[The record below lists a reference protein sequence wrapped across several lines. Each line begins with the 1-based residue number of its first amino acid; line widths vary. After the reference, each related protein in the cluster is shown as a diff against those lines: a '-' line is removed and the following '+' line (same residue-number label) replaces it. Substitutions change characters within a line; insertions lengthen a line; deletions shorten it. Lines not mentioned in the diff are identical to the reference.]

1 MADERLKAQWMH
13 TSALM
18 ALMANLQRDPKKSR
32 PLKPA
37 DFNPY
42 AKRKSESRQQADVS
56 ILKKIFVPESVK

>member
-1 MADERLKAQWMH
+1 MH

-42 AKRKSESRQQADVS
+42 ARRKLESKLQVDVS
-56 ILKKIFVPESVK
+56 ILKKVFVPERDR

>member
-1 MADERLKAQWMH
+1 
-13 TSALM
+13 M

-42 AKRKSESRQQADVS
+42 ARRKLESKLQADVS
-56 ILKKIFVPESVK
+56 ILKKVFVPERDR